1 MASIKRFE
9 EIRAWQKA
17 RELVNSV
24 YQITNEGKFAKDF
37 GLRDQIRHAASSVM
51 HNIAEGFDSG
61 TDAEF
66 RRFLRISSRSASE
79 VQSQLYTAL
88 DQGYLTKQQ
97 FETLREQAETAKAF
111 IRKFVSY
118 LGKQKTNGIHEE
130 QAMYF
135 LDSDTDEDDDVGRG
149 TWDENEN

>member
-1 MASIKRFE
+1 MSSIKRFE

-17 RELVNSV
+17 RELVNSI
-24 YQITNEGKFAKDF
+24 YEITGSGKFSKDF
-37 GLRDQIRHAASSVM
+37 GLRDQIRRAAGSVM

-61 TDAEF
+61 SDPEF

-97 FETLREQAETAKAF
+97 FEILLEQAETAKAF

-118 LGKQKTNGIHEE
+118 LGKQKPNGIHEE
-130 QAMYF
+130 RATY
-135 LDSDTDEDDDVGRG
+135 DVESDIEFKDDVGRG